1 MVLQDVPDHQHAI
14 ERVGELDQLASFL
27 ITKCERFLDEYVFTR
42 AQCGPGTGVME
53 SRGGCH
59 DDCLDVG
66 GQQFSEAGRCPDAWD
81 VLRLLLEGTRIRI
94 AHPS

>member
-1 MVLQDVPDHQHAI
+1 
-14 ERVGELDQLASFL
+14 
-27 ITKCERFLDEYVFTR
+27 
-42 AQCGPGTGVME
+42 ME

-81 VLRLLLEGTRIRI
+81 VLRLLLERTRIRI